1 MKRNRMN
8 LGVIFLICTLA
19 LNFSP
24 DRTSAQSP
32 QRPFTIYAR
41 QVEMSAAASAL
52 GAHSLFTVNDA
63 KQSGVGIGTLP
74 GLGQASDPDDEAELS
89 IDLDASADTVVTGS
103 NVTYTITVTN
113 EGPGFASAFTVADEL
128 PSEVSF
134 VSCETSGAGLC
145 GGSGNK
151 RTVFFNTL
159 APDTTATITL
169 VATVNCPVADGTD
182 IANTAELQ
190 FSTPVPED
198 DENDSETVV
207 INASNPLPLITG
219 VAVNP
224 PQLWPP
230 NHRLIN
236 VAVNYK
242 VKDNCGPVT
251 TRLSVA
257 SNEAVNGTGDGDTA
271 PDWEIANE
279 HLVRL
284 RAERAGNGNGRIYTI
299 TITATDSAGQSSR
312 QAVTVNVPKNQK

>member
-1 MKRNRMN
+1 MKRNTMN

-19 LNFSP
+19 INFSP

-32 QRPFTIYAR
+32 QRPFTIHAR
-41 QVEMSAAASAL
+41 QVEMSAPASAL
-52 GAHSLFTVNDA
+52 EAHSLFTVNDV

-74 GLGQASDPDDEAELS
+74 GLGQAPGPGDEAELS
-89 IDLDASADTVVTGS
+89 INLDASADPVVTGS

-134 VSCETSGAGLC
+134 VSCETLGAGLC

-190 FSTPVPED
+190 FSAPVPED

-207 INASNPLPLITG
+207 INASNPPPLITG

-230 NHRLIN
+230 NHKLIN
-236 VAVNYK
+236 VAINYK

-284 RAERAGNGNGRIYTI
+284 RAERAGNGNGRVYTI

-312 QAVTVNVPKNQK
+312 QAVTINVPKNQK